1 MVNNM
6 KHLYNVTLL
15 LFAGM
20 FVVFNAPEATAQS
33 TDTLVVE
40 WYDETGDSLMV
51 NSLYEAI
58 IADTLEDGTR
68 PANRVY
74 KLQQGGFYYV
84 TEAIQNSGFKLD
96 IAGEAGDPSDEYAN
110 PPVLQIGAREDGSE
124 PGKMFEVRGDFSL
137 KNVIV
142 NGKTTLGNLGYE
154 YIDARNDGLRL
165 EFDNVI
171 FEYAQW
177 AIMGIY
183 SKGANLFITNSHFR
197 NFHSESQP
205 WGGRGF
211 SVWADADTVWIE
223 NNTFHSIG
231 GFTGQIEGATA
242 NLLWFNQNTI
252 VNNGRQIL
260 LMPWVKNAYITN
272 NLIMNPFWHGEA
284 GAEISADRLASEDE
298 QYSGLFAIAT
308 LPASYGLDVQ
318 RNIAIANNSFFLAED
333 FETLFAADN
342 DTFAVRK
349 QPILNIKTQALFDA
363 NANMVVSDN
372 FFDEYDPVF
381 TEFADNYDEM
391 FGFITDIR
399 RGVSPVRKYYW
410 DPGRDESNESVQWP
424 LPEDLT
430 YSNSTL
436 KTAAIG
442 EYPMGNLNWYPSAK
456 ASWVSGRAAQQQ
468 AIKDLLGE
476 PVAVTYQATI
486 EAETGTVSG
495 TALVIKV
502 DDANRYRARIEAAGD
517 IVWDDVNIGTAG
529 NYDVVV
535 SLRTWWNDGSDGR
548 ATTLDVNGVEVTFP
562 RGGTGDQFNTA
573 KIEGVAMNEGTNVV
587 KLKKNW
593 GYLEYQWVKV
603 YAAGT
608 ENEVAVLWPGEA
620 DLVGGGQYVCPD
632 GGLCLS
638 GDSYVNTRD
647 GGSVTNTYTSE
658 GSGTFVVRFGYV
670 LGGAATSATLTVND
684 GTAQTVELTGEPG
697 KKLEVDVTVSLDRGS
712 NSIKFDVP
720 TGGVWLDRLDLFLVG
735 SMSTS
740 IEDDAFVDEFRLD
753 QNYPNPFNPST
764 LISFSLPQTS
774 DIKLSVYNILG
785 QRVAVLANGK
795 YAAGSHTVR
804 FDGTGLA
811 SGMYLYR
818 LEAGNFVTQKKM
830 TLLK

>member
-1 MVNNM
+1 M

-15 LFAGM
+15 LMAGL
-20 FVVFNAPEATAQS
+20 FVVLSAPEAKAQS
-33 TDTLVVE
+33 TDTLEVE
-40 WYDETGDSLMV
+40 WYDEATGELIM
-51 NSLYEAI
+51 NSLYKAI
-58 IADTLEDGTR
+58 ITDTLEDGTR
-68 PANRVY
+68 PSNRVY

-84 TEAIQNSGFKLD
+84 TEAIQNNGFALD
-96 IAGEAGDPSDEYAN
+96 IVGVAGDPSDELAN
-110 PPVLQIGAREDGSE
+110 PPVLQIGAREDGTE

-183 SKGANLFITNSHFR
+183 SKGADLFITNSHFR
-197 NFHSESQP
+197 NFHSETQP

-211 SVWADADTVWIE
+211 SVWSDADTVWVE

-242 NLLWFNQNTI
+242 ELLWFNQNTI

-272 NLIMNPFWHGEA
+272 NLILNPFWHGESKS
-284 GAEISADRLASEDE
+284 EISADRLTSTDE
-298 QYSGLFAIAT
+298 QYSGLFAIAS

-333 FETLFAADN
+333 FETLFEADN
-342 DTFAVRK
+342 DSFPVRK
-349 QPILNIKTQALFDA
+349 QPILNVKTQELFDA
-363 NANMVVSDN
+363 NDNMVVADN
-372 FFDEYDPVF
+372 FFDEYNPGF
-381 TEFADNYDEM
+381 TEFADNYSEM

-410 DPGRDESNESVQWP
+410 DPGRDESNESIQWP

-430 YSNSTL
+430 YSDATL

-442 EYPMGNLNWYPSAK
+442 DYPMGNLNWYPTDK
-456 ASWVSGRAAQQQ
+456 ASWLAGRTAQQE
-468 AIKDLLGE
+468 AIKNLLGE
-476 PVAVTYQATI
+476 PVTVNFESTL
-486 EAETGTVSG
+486 EAEEGTVGGNAEVTTVADS
-495 TALVIKV
+495 
-502 DDANRYRARIEAAGD
+502 NRYRARIEAAGD
-517 IVWDDVNIGTAG
+517 IVWDDVAITTAG
-529 NYDVVV
+529 TYDVVV
-535 SLRTWWNDGSDGR
+535 SLRTWWDDGSDGR
-548 ATTLDVNGVEVTFP
+548 ATTLDVNGVEVVFP

-573 KIEGVAMNEGTNVV
+573 KIEAVEMTAGTNVV

-608 ENEVAVLWPGEA
+608 ETLVTTLWPGEA
-620 DLVGGGQYVCPD
+620 ELVGGGTFQCPT

-638 GDSYVNTRD
+638 GDNYVDTKD
-647 GGSVTNTYTSE
+647 GGSVTVPYTTE
-658 GSGTFVVRFGYV
+658 GSGSYVVRFGYV
-670 LGGAATSATLTVND
+670 LASGATSATLTIND
-684 GTAQTVELTGEPG
+684 GTGQTVTLTGDAG
-697 KKLEVDVTVSLDRGS
+697 KKLEVDVTVSLDEGA

-720 TGGVWLDRLDLFLVG
+720 TGGVWVDRMDFFSLG
-735 SMSTS
+735 STGTS
-740 IEDDAFVDEFRLD
+740 IEDDTFVDGFRLD

-764 LISFSLPQTS
+764 LINFSLPQAG

-795 YAAGSHTVR
+795 FTAGTHTVR

-818 LEAGNFVTQKKM
+818 LEAGNLVTQKKM
-830 TLLK
+830 MLVK